1 MNLAMFINSVENLI
15 RCENWDTTP
24 VKRIP
29 IANQRLAPYL
39 SHQLS
44 GFSQLGTP
52 AAIDNPSGCSSS
64 ARRCR
69 MKAARCR
76 RPDLSWACGMP
87 LLNWLATE
95 LDSVLLMV
103 EHRANHMALRVRFP
117 RKTWQCLHCHL
128 LGRKPPAPAHRSDGA
143 GPTKPCGAQHVPSAG
158 GLRTACAARNCV
170 QSSTAREVT
179 ALHTR
184 RREAPTEPRD
194 RCTSALAHRS
204 ARRLPLA
211 GLD

>member
-1 MNLAMFINSVENLI
+1 M
-15 RCENWDTTP
+15 P
-24 VKRIP
+24 H
-29 IANQRLAPYL
+29 L
-39 SHQLS
+39 SCQLS

-117 RKTWQCLHCHL
+117 RKTRQCLHCHL

-143 GPTKPCGAQHVPSAG
+143 GPTKPCGARHRAK
-158 GLRTACAARNCV
+158 
-170 QSSTAREVT
+170 
-179 ALHTR
+179 R
-184 RREAPTEPRD
+184 RR
-194 RCTSALAHRS
+194 LAHRVCGKELRAVIDGEGS
-204 ARRLPLA
+204 DGVAHATPGGTHRTARPLYVSPGPPLCPPPA
-211 GLD
+211 L